1 MSFLK
6 KTAAACLT
14 LVCVFCMAGNT
25 AWAHLN
31 KTILFVPHDNRPI
44 SFKQTADNIRD
55 LGYEVLTPPE
65 ELLGNREKPQGNP
78 EGLADWVVANAK
90 KADAVIQVN
99 DVLDL
104 IEMVETLLTNPELLE
119 AKRSLAYNWAASEAK
134 VLDGIVEKIN
144 AYLE

>member
-65 ELLGNREKPQGNP
+65 ELLGNREKTAGQ
-78 EGLADWVVANAK
+78 
-90 KADAVIQVN
+90 
-99 DVLDL
+99 
-104 IEMVETLLTNPELLE
+104 
-119 AKRSLAYNWAASEAK
+119 S
-134 VLDGIVEKIN
+134 
-144 AYLE
+144 

>member
-14 LVCVFCMAGNT
+14 LVCRFCMAGNT

-55 LGYEVLTPPE
+55 LGYEVLTPPKNFWATGKNRRAI
-65 ELLGNREKPQGNP
+65 LKAGGLGSRQC
-78 EGLADWVVANAK
+78 
-90 KADAVIQVN
+90 
-99 DVLDL
+99 
-104 IEMVETLLTNPELLE
+104 
-119 AKRSLAYNWAASEAK
+119 
-134 VLDGIVEKIN
+134 
-144 AYLE
+144 